1 MNTWLLELLAIIVL
15 ILANGFFAAS
25 EFALIAAR
33 KSRIKNWAR
42 KGNRSAAR
50 TRKLMQQPDRFLA
63 TIQVGVTFVGTLAG
77 VFGGATL
84 VENLA
89 SHLQRSSIEFVRTTA
104 HPIAIVMVV
113 VFISILS
120 VILGE
125 LVPKYIALMN
135 PEKTALRITRPIWI
149 FSRATFFL
157 VSFFTWAAR
166 GLLKILGL
174 SNIPERAHISDEEIN
189 ILISEGIEKGA
200 FDPTEQR
207 LIKSVFDFTDTTVR
221 QAMTPRVDIVG
232 IPLGLTP
239 GEAAK
244 IMAQHGYS
252 RYPIY
257 KDSLDQITG
266 MIYAKDL
273 MAPLAAGNKIDLG
286 TITRQPLFVPDS
298 MPLSVLL
305 GTFQKRRVHVAV
317 VLDEYGGTAGMITM
331 EDILEEIVGDIQDEH
346 DQDQAEFVKHSE
358 TIAFAAGA
366 LRPDE
371 LNEQFG
377 VNLPEKVSDT
387 VAGLIV
393 EMLGRVPE
401 RKETIMVEGVMFTIL
416 EMSGNRILR
425 VRVEKK
431 PDTVAGEDHY
441 LKDRRW
447 Q

>member
-1 MNTWLLELLAIIVL
+1 MDTRVLELLAIIVL

-42 KGNRSAAR
+42 KGNRAAAR
-50 TRKLMQQPDRFLA
+50 TRKLLQQPDRFLA

-84 VENLA
+84 AESLTVA
-89 SHLQRSSIEFVRTTA
+89 LQRSPFEFVRSTA
-104 HPIAIVMVV
+104 QPIAIVVVV
-113 VFISILS
+113 VFVSVLSI
-120 VILGE
+120 VLGE
-125 LVPKYIALMN
+125 LAPKYIALIN

-157 VSFFTWAAR
+157 VTFFTWSAR
-166 GLLKILGL
+166 SLLRILGL
-174 SNIPERAHISDEEIN
+174 SKIPERAHISDEEIN

-232 IPLGLTP
+232 IPLGATQE
-239 GEAAK
+239 EAMA
-244 IMAQHGYS
+244 IMARNGYS
-252 RYPIY
+252 RYPVY

-266 MIYAKDL
+266 MIYAKDF
-273 MAPLAAGNKIDLG
+273 MAPLAAGDRIELSAV
-286 TITRQPLFVPDS
+286 IRRPIFIPDS
-298 MPLSVLL
+298 MPLTSLL
-305 GTFQKRRVHVAV
+305 STFQKRRVHIAV
-317 VLDEYGGTAGMITM
+317 VLDEFGGTAGVITM

-346 DQDQAEFVKHSE
+346 DQDQAEFVLHSDSV
-358 TIAFAAGA
+358 AFAAGG

-371 LNEQFG
+371 LNDQFG
-377 VNLPEKVSDT
+377 VDLPEKVSDT
-387 VAGLIV
+387 LAGLII
-393 EMLGRVPE
+393 ETLGRVPE
-401 RKETIMVEGVMFTIL
+401 NRETILIGGVMFTVL

-425 VRVEKK
+425 VRVEKS
-431 PDTVAGEDHY
+431 PEAARGESER
-441 LKDRRW
+441 KDRGRL
-447 Q
+447 